1 MTTASDTVASRVR
14 TRRWPRL
21 QRFFRHRLAV
31 FGAATIAFMTIACI
45 VGPHLVPYTDTYIDI
60 RNRFAPP
67 LSGPHILG
75 TDPLGRDILA
85 RLLMAGRISMA
96 VGFAMVSS
104 YLLSSTFVPVL
115 CTWMLKAR
123 AHESEAAIGKVRG
136 VYLRLVSMFVSAR
149 WVLVPL
155 YLAGT
160 ILAGLAAYGGLEM
173 EIFPR
178 VDAGR
183 FQLRMKAKAGT
194 RVERAEELAKRALEL
209 VREETGGQVEL
220 AKVDIDAN
228 PSVASMFQVQSIP
241 AVYAMKD
248 GKVVDGFLGAQPE
261 WQVAE
266 FVQRLY
272 PSAEDREVD
281 RLVAAGDEASLR
293 AALELEPS
301 EETVIVALAELLV
314 SDGRAEEGLA
324 LLERIPESPA
334 TRRVAA
340 LARTGG
346 LADAGDLDARLDSLL
361 SQVKDDDDARQQ
373 FVDLLELI
381 EDPDA
386 AGAWRRK
393 LAARLF

>member
-1 MTTASDTVASRVR
+1 MADVTDATFTTDVVERSR
-14 TRRWPRL
+14 T
-21 QRFFRHRLAV
+21 
-31 FGAATIAFMTIACI
+31 
-45 VGPHLVPYTDTYIDI
+45 
-60 RNRFAPP
+60 
-67 LSGPHILG
+67 
-75 TDPLGRDILA
+75 
-85 RLLMAGRISMA
+85 
-96 VGFAMVSS
+96 
-104 YLLSSTFVPVL
+104 VPVVVDL
-115 CTWMLKAR
+115 WAEWCGPCRTLGPIL
-123 AHESEAAIGKVRG
+123 EKV
-136 VYLRLVSMFVSAR
+136 VA
-149 WVLVPL
+149 
-155 YLAGT
+155 
-160 ILAGLAAYGGLEM
+160 
-173 EIFPR
+173 
-178 VDAGR
+178 D
-183 FQLRMKAKAGT
+183 
-194 RVERAEELAKRALEL
+194 
-209 VREETGGQVEL
+209 TGGQVEL

-228 PSVASMFQVQSIP
+228 PSVAAMFQVQSIP

-272 PSAEDREVD
+272 PSVEDREVD

-301 EETVIVALAELLV
+301 EEKVIVALAELLV

-324 LLERIPESPA
+324 LLERIPESAA

-381 EDPDA
+381 DDPDA